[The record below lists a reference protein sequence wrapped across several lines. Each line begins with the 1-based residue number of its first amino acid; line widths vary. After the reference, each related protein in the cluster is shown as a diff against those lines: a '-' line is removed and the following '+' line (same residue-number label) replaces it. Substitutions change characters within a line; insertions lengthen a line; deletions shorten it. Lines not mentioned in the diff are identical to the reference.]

1 MCELDGLHRSLE
13 TGELVLVVSFWPLLS
28 AQSSF
33 LPAIVLFN
41 LNPIRPGIKQ
51 SEQKF
56 CPHLVLSPTYALIY
70 IIKILSQAITLVALF
85 TPTCF
90 DPYGSS

>member
-41 LNPIRPGIKQ
+41 LNPIRPGIK
-51 SEQKF
+51 
-56 CPHLVLSPTYALIY
+56 
-70 IIKILSQAITLVALF
+70 
-85 TPTCF
+85 
-90 DPYGSS
+90 